1 MSLSNEKMLEL
12 YRWLLMDRLLDLKA
26 NELFRMGK
34 LMSMYH
40 SALGQEAVDIG
51 AGFALQEGDAFLP
64 GHRGKG
70 IYILRGMDLNFF
82 MAGMFGKKEGLGQGR
97 IPVGSHMCGDP
108 SIGLVPIQGAIGSP
122 FTAGVGAAL
131 AFKLQHKPNA
141 VLSFLGDGGSSR
153 GDVHEGMNFAG
164 VENLPLVIMLI
175 NNGWSLSVRSEFAIP
190 VEQISVRAAGYGFPG
205 ITIDGRDVLK
215 VYETTAAALE
225 RAREGGGPALIEA
238 MVDRWTAHSAN
249 DPDIYRTDE
258 EREEAKKIDP
268 ILEYEKVLEGKKI
281 LDEAKKEEIQAEITN
296 RLDEAV
302 AYADS
307 CTEPGYEELIYG
319 VYKEVG

>member
-64 GHRGKG
+64 SHRGKG

-97 IPVGSHMCGDP
+97 IPVGSHMCDDP